1 MAMEEDLVARL
12 TGDTAIAALV
22 GDAVSWGGL
31 NRDDPVPAIVLLMVS
46 PGRDYDHDGPTGEDE
61 PRIQIDC
68 YASTDVTAAA
78 LKRAVLACMEA
89 PATVGSTKF
98 EEGFLDVE
106 SWIDEGEQDGGA
118 PLFRVSQDYIFLH
131 SPA

>member
-1 MAMEEDLVARL
+1 MEDDLVARL
-12 TGDTAIAALV
+12 KGDTTIAALV
-22 GDAVSWGGL
+22 SEAVSWGGL
-31 NRDDPVPAIVLLMVS
+31 NREDLVPAIVLQMVS

-68 YASTDVTAAA
+68 YAPTDAQAAA
-78 LKRAVLACMEA
+78 LKRAVQDCMEQ

-98 EEGFLDVE
+98 EEGFLDTE
-106 SWIDEGEQDGGA
+106 SWIDEGEQDGGE

-131 SPA
+131 SAA